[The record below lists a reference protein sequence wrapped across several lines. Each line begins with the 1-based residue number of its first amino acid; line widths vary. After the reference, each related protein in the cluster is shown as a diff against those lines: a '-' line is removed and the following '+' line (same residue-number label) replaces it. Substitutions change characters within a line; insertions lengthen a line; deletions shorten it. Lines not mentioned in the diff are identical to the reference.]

1 MKRMAVV
8 LGLLL
13 APAPLL
19 AQAADGHTA
28 VRTAR
33 GAWSQMAAYVLAAA
47 KDVPDSLYGWQPTTE
62 VRTFGQQFAHVAGA
76 HNLICGTAM
85 GDATRSEDD
94 IERTRTTK
102 AAIIEALEASMAYCE
117 KAYEMSDAD
126 AQGRISLFGMD
137 MTKLQALILNATHD
151 GEHYGNVVTYLRI
164 NGIVP
169 PSSRPRS

>member
-1 MKRMAVV
+1 
-8 LGLLL
+8 
-13 APAPLL
+13 
-19 AQAADGHTA
+19 
-28 VRTAR
+28 
-33 GAWSQMAAYVLAAA
+33 
-47 KDVPDSLYGWQPTTE
+47 
-62 VRTFGQQFAHVAGA
+62 
-76 HNLICGTAM
+76 M

-102 AAIIEALEASMAYCE
+102 AAIVEALEASMAYCE

-137 MTKLQALILNATHD
+137 MTKLQALTMNATHD

-169 PSSRPRS
+169 PSSRPRSRR